1 MNVCRVYVLNKSACT
16 QLLRNGMRLN
26 ESSLCFPSNNQKHNI
41 AMNPTSTRF
50 PNRILWVQTEM
61 KGNVHLTDPGK
72 QVLIEFR
79 RTSKNIRREFSNIS
93 NFLPKTFRR
102 DWRKS
107 VVETFSEVCTEE
119 CKLPL
124 FVLARYINPSSCA
137 TILYLRSEPKPFP
150 TRWEKQR

>member
-1 MNVCRVYVLNKSACT
+1 MLSIQQSEAQHRYEPNKHKISQQNT
-16 QLLRNGMRLN
+16 LG
-26 ESSLCFPSNNQKHNI
+26 
-41 AMNPTSTRF
+41 
-50 PNRILWVQTEM
+50 PNRKEGKCTSN
-61 KGNVHLTDPGK
+61 GSGK